1 MRFSA
6 GHKPQTAFGMM
17 TSATATVA
25 EVFSFAARTRPLEP
39 EPDGHDGK
47 RTFMEE
53 RLRRVWQSYGGV
65 IVLGAVGIPIGIA
78 VGAIDA
84 VFGRVLI
91 AIGAIRDAHPF
102 WFIPFLAAAG
112 ALIAWSYL
120 RFGKNTGRG
129 MSLVFDVGLGHEN
142 VIPLRLIPLI
152 MGGTWITHL
161 FGGSAGREGVAVQ
174 IGATLSHWI
183 GSKLP
188 FRHPGNTFLLVG
200 MAAGFAG
207 LFRTPLAATLFALEV
222 LVAGRLELQALFP
235 ALTAS
240 IAASATSGALGLEK
254 FEVPLAVSTALDP
267 RTLALLAVLGVCFG
281 VVGGLFAWCLKWG
294 KKIAAAR
301 IEHPVKRIAIMGA
314 ALSVVF
320 LLLWQGRYSGL
331 GTNLISASFVDGAAG
346 IRPWDWALKF
356 ALTVL
361 TLSAGFQGGEVTPLF
376 SIGASLGVVLG
387 GLMGLPVPLVAA
399 LGYAAVFGSATNTL
413 LAPTFI
419 GAEVFGFAYLPHFF
433 VVCAVAYLFNMD
445 KSIYAL
451 QEVGYRR

>member
-1 MRFSA
+1 MS
-6 GHKPQTAFGMM
+6 
-17 TSATATVA
+17 
-25 EVFSFAARTRPLEP
+25 
-39 EPDGHDGK
+39 D
-47 RTFMEE
+47 
-53 RLRRVWQSYGGV
+53 RLRRVWVSYGGL
-65 IVLGAVGIPIGIA
+65 ILLGAVGVPIGMA
-78 VGAIDA
+78 VGGIDA

-91 AIGAIRDAHPF
+91 AIGDLRDAHPF

-129 MSLVFDVGLGHEN
+129 MSLVFDVGLGREN
-142 VIPLRLIPLI
+142 VIPLRLIPHH
-152 MGGTWITHL
+152 GWHL
-161 FGGSAGREGVAVQ
+161 AHASVWRQCRPRGVAVQ

-188 FRHPGNTFLLVG
+188 FKHPGNTFLLVG

-240 IAASATSGALGLEK
+240 IAASWTSGALGLSK
-254 FEVPLAVSTALDP
+254 FEVALSVPSAIDAH
-267 RTLALLAVLGVCFG
+267 TLGLLLLLGLCFG
-281 VVGGLFAWCLKWG
+281 IVGGLFAWCLKWG
-294 KKIAAAR
+294 KKIAAAHLENP
-301 IEHPVKRIAIMGA
+301 IKRIAIMGA

-331 GTNLISASFVDGAAG
+331 GTNLISASFSPKAG
-346 IRPWDWALKF
+346 TAIMPWDWALKF
-356 ALTVL
+356 VLKVL
-361 TLSAGFQGGEVTPLF
+361 TLSAGFRGGEVTPLF

-387 GLMGLPVPLVAA
+387 SLLGLPVPLVAA

-445 KSIYAL
+445 KSIYTL
-451 QEVGYRR
+451 QEVAYHK